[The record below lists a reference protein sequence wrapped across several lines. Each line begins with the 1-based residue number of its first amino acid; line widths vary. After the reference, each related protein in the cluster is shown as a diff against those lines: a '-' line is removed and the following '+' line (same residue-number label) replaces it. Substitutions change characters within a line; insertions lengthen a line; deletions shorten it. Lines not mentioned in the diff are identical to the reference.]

1 MKAIC
6 MPQPWASLLC
16 AGLQDVMSMAWKPKE
31 NPGKI
36 AIVATQMQIPEDYHQ
51 ALPECWSY
59 RIDNY
64 LLMGQIATL
73 TSLPTGVIVGYV
85 DVTSFSDKE
94 ESVWS
99 LPDCV
104 NWKLANPR
112 TLKQPI
118 PCDAE
123 EQFVFDTPVI
133 DEKHLPETI
142 DIQQPLLT
150 SDGILTLPLN
160 QQKYDSLADGDKEL
174 DVNLYAD
181 NRDLFTGYTG
191 KIWNPRPV
199 KQLIAVSPEGK
210 TQCYKVEKT
219 DLILDRDDDGMP
231 LKIEKVGG
239 WESLY
244 YLLYT
249 IGEKI

>member
-31 NPGKI
+31 NPDKI
-36 AIVATQMQIPEDYHQ
+36 AIVATQMQIPAEYHQ

-64 LLMGQIATL
+64 LLMGQLATL
-73 TSLPTGVIVGYV
+73 PSLPSGVIVGYV
-85 DVTSFSDKE
+85 DVTGFSNKE

-118 PCDAE
+118 PCDAM
-123 EQFVFDTPVI
+123 EQFVFDTPLI
-133 DEKHLPETI
+133 DEEHLPETI
-142 DIQQPLLT
+142 DIQQPSLT
-150 SDGILTLPLN
+150 DDGVLTLPLN
-160 QQKYDSLADGDKEL
+160 QQKFDSLADGDKEL

-199 KQLIAVSPEGK
+199 KQLVAVSPEGK
-210 TQCYKVEKT
+210 TLCYKVGKT
-219 DLILDRDDDGMP
+219 DLILDRDDDGLP

-239 WESLY
+239 WEYLY

>member
-16 AGLQDVMSMAWKPKE
+16 AGLQDVMSMAWKPKA

-160 QQKYDSLADGDKEL
+160 HQKYDSLADGDKEF
-174 DVNLYAD
+174 DVHIFA
-181 NRDLFTGYTG
+181 
-191 KIWNPRPV
+191 
-199 KQLIAVSPEGK
+199 
-210 TQCYKVEKT
+210 
-219 DLILDRDDDGMP
+219 
-231 LKIEKVGG
+231 
-239 WESLY
+239 
-244 YLLYT
+244 
-249 IGEKI
+249 

>member
-6 MPQPWASLLC
+6 MPQPWASLIC

-36 AIVATQMQIPEDYHQ
+36 AIVATKMQIPAEYHQ
-51 ALPECWSY
+51 ALPSCWSY

-64 LLMGQIATL
+64 LLMGQLPAL
-73 TSLPTGVIVGYV
+73 TKLPSAAIVGYV
-85 DVTSFSDKE
+85 DITGFSEKE

-112 TLKQPI
+112 TFKQPI
-118 PCDAE
+118 PCDAV
-123 EQFVFDTPVI
+123 EQFVFETSLL
-133 DEKHLPETI
+133 DETSLPETI
-142 DIQQPLLT
+142 DILQPTLT
-150 SDGILTLPLN
+150 DDGVLTLPLN
-160 QQKYDSLADGDKEL
+160 QLKFDSLLDGDQEL
-174 DVNLYAD
+174 DMNLYAD

-191 KIWNPRPV
+191 KIWNPRTV
-199 KQLIAVSPEGK
+199 KKLVAVSPAGT
-210 TQCYKVEKT
+210 TQSYEVKKT
-219 DLILDRDDDGMP
+219 DLILDRDDDGLP

-239 WESLY
+239 WEYLY
-244 YLLYT
+244 YMLYT
-249 IGEKI
+249 IGDKI

>member
-6 MPQPWASLLC
+6 MPQPWATLIA

-51 ALPECWSY
+51 TLPGCWSY
-59 RIDNY
+59 RVDNF
-64 LLMGQIATL
+64 LLMGQIPTL
-73 TSLPTGVIVGYV
+73 TQLPTAAIVGYV
-85 DVTSFSDKE
+85 DVTGFSDTE

-99 LPDCV
+99 LPDCI

-112 TLKQPI
+112 TLKTPI
-118 PCDAE
+118 PCDAQK
-123 EQFVFDTPVI
+123 QFVFETDLI
-133 DEKHLPETI
+133 DEANLPETVEI
-142 DIQQPLLT
+142 KQPTLT
-150 SDGILTLPLN
+150 DGVLTLPLN
-160 QQKYDSLADGDKEL
+160 QLKFDSLLDGDQEL

-199 KQLIAVSPEGK
+199 KQLVAVSPTGQTQRYQVTK
-210 TQCYKVEKT
+210 TE
-219 DLILDRDDDGMP
+219 LILDRDDSDMP

-239 WESLY
+239 GEFLY

-249 IGEKI
+249 IGDKI

>member
-85 DVTSFSDKE
+85 DVTGFSDKE

-133 DEKHLPETI
+133 DEKH
-142 DIQQPLLT
+142 
-150 SDGILTLPLN
+150 TLPLN

-239 WESLY
+239 WE
-244 YLLYT
+244 YLIYHFNYL
-249 IGEKI
+249 I